1 MFIGGVTRIT
11 LRYPPLYRLTSRGAE
26 LFPLGRL
33 LAAAWRTTVKIS
45 KRWSGCEQDHVAPCR
60 GVFTVRI
67 INNAAV
73 IEIGKFRDSDGYAMM
88 RGFFI
93 PVWWGCRLAYHAI
106 LLPQ

>member
-1 MFIGGVTRIT
+1 M
-11 LRYPPLYRLTSRGAE
+11 S
-26 LFPLGRL
+26 
-33 LAAAWRTTVKIS
+33 AWPTTVEIS
-45 KRWSGCEQDHVAPCR
+45 KRWSGCEQDQVAPCR

-73 IEIGKFRDSDGYAMM
+73 IEMGKFRDSDGYAMM

-93 PVWWGCRLAYHAI
+93 PVGWGCDLPIHAF